1 MVVASGISFICS
13 KIDSGNA
20 ADAGNINQVI
30 SIFLPVLTDVV
41 PYRRSRGGWLHWVCY
56 SCNCVTEFS

>member
-1 MVVASGISFICS
+1 MAYGIGIHHLIKMVVASGISFICS

-30 SIFLPVLTDVV
+30 SIC
-41 PYRRSRGGWLHWVCY
+41 R
-56 SCNCVTEFS
+56 